1 MERLQGLSGFNINDV
16 ADSVGSDPD
25 VLRLENLD
33 TDLRPPQSAIDATLA
48 AVVQDDANSYLP
60 FTGSLA
66 LRVAIGHRLS
76 AQTGQACSP
85 DQVVVTCGGTEG
97 MLDVLLAII
106 DPGDEVIVTDPTYA
120 GMINRVRLAGGTPRF
135 VPFVRDGGTWR
146 LGVDALR
153 LAIGHRTRAIFLMN
167 PSMPSGAWLDRTEWE
182 TVETLCDRHHLWLIY
197 NAAMERILF
206 QGRSYF
212 HPGSLP
218 GLAARTISVGSV
230 SKEYRMIGW
239 RVGWVAGPAE
249 VMSDIGRVHIYNAV
263 TPGGIGQAGALA
275 ALTCADDGLA
285 ECVREWEKR
294 HDFMVESLRGLPLI
308 PAAGGWSLLLDCAA
322 MGHDCMTASK
332 LLLARGKIAATP
344 MRGWGAQVAD
354 NMVRFVFSNEPLS
367 RLIGIRDRVLAA
379 L

>member
-1 MERLQGLSGFNINDV
+1 
-16 ADSVGSDPD
+16 
-25 VLRLENLD
+25 
-33 TDLRPPQSAIDATLA
+33 
-48 AVVQDDANSYLP
+48 
-60 FTGSLA
+60 
-66 LRVAIGHRLS
+66 
-76 AQTGQACSP
+76 
-85 DQVVVTCGGTEG
+85 
-97 MLDVLLAII
+97 
-106 DPGDEVIVTDPTYA
+106 
-120 GMINRVRLAGGTPRF
+120 
-135 VPFVRDGGTWR
+135 
-146 LGVDALR
+146 
-153 LAIGHRTRAIFLMN
+153 
-167 PSMPSGAWLDRTEWE
+167 
-182 TVETLCDRHHLWLIY
+182 
-197 NAAMERILF
+197 
-206 QGRSYF
+206 
-212 HPGSLP
+212 
-218 GLAARTISVGSV
+218 
-230 SKEYRMIGW
+230 MIGW